1 MCFIKKLS
9 LREGEYKEITEVLD
23 KDLIVFKVINKVT
36 TRFSF
41 ITKRIS
47 YYASFHYYEYKK
59 KKVNT
64 SPLDIAIR
72 KEANIIINVDRGFH
86 SFRTLRDLR
95 ESPMSSISDCSVAK
109 FIIPKGSTVII
120 NDTQI
125 VSDKIIL
132 NNDKRRS
139 C

>member
-1 MCFIKKLS
+1 MCFIKKIS
-9 LREGEYKEITEVLD
+9 LQEDEYKEITEVLN

-36 TRFSF
+36 TRFPFS
-41 ITKRIS
+41 IKRVS
-47 YYASFHYYEYKK
+47 YYAPFYHYKYKK

-95 ESPMSSISDCSVAK
+95 ESPMSLISDCSIAK

-125 VSDKIIL
+125 VSDKIIFIEEL
-132 NNDKRRS
+132 K
-139 C
+139 